1 MVVLAGCGFVS
12 QLRYAIIG
20 LIIGIAS
27 ITPGMSGGALAA
39 ALGLYERMVQAIS
52 HPLRDLRRN
61 LVFLLPVGIG
71 AAVGVVGFSNVMEWL
86 MQQAP
91 NQVKWLFLGL
101 VAGSVPSLMRTANS
115 KGFHW
120 RWLLYT
126 LVALASLPLFNLLQ
140 QSWSAVTAPGG
151 SSGWMAFLGY
161 GLMLAVGTIVPG
173 ISTSFILMAFGV
185 YDQLLRAMATLDLE
199 ILFPTGLGFCLGV
212 LLLARLVEMLF
223 RRFHSQAYYTV
234 LGFLLGSALLILPSP
249 VFGWPLLLDIGLFV
263 LGVSISLLMLRLSP
277 TSQS

>member
-1 MVVLAGCGFVS
+1 MI

-101 VAGSVPSLMRTANS
+101 VAGSVPALVRTADS
-115 KGFHW
+115 RGFRRH
-120 RWLLYT
+120 WLLYT
-126 LVALASLPLFNLLQ
+126 LVALAGLPLLGLLQ
-140 QSWSAVTAPGG
+140 QSWSAAPLSGG
-151 SSGWMAFLGY
+151 SSGYLACLGY

-185 YDQLLRAMATLDLE
+185 YDQLLRAMAGLDLR
-199 ILFPTGLGFCLGV
+199 ILIPTGLGFCIGV

-234 LGFLLGSALLILPSP
+234 LGFLLGSALLILPRP
-249 VFGWPLLLDIGLFV
+249 VLGWLLLLDIGLFS
-263 LGVSISLLMLRLSP
+263 LGVAVSLLMLRLSP
-277 TSQS
+277 TVNPEP

>member
-1 MVVLAGCGFVS
+1 MS

-39 ALGLYERMVQAIS
+39 ALGLYERMVRAIS
-52 HPLRDLRRN
+52 HPLRDLRKN

-71 AAVGVVGFSNVMEWL
+71 AAVGVIGFSNVMEWL

-101 VAGSVPSLMRTANS
+101 VAGSVPSLLRTANTR
-115 KGFHW
+115 GFRW
-120 RWLLYT
+120 RWLLFT
-126 LVALASLPLFNLLQ
+126 ALALASLPLFSLLQ
-140 QSWSAVTAPGG
+140 QTWSAAPTPGD
-151 SSGWMAFLGY
+151 SGWAAFLGY
-161 GLMLAVGTIVPG
+161 GLVLAVGTIVPG
-173 ISTSFILMAFGV
+173 ISTSFILMALGV
-185 YDQLLRAMATLDLE
+185 YDQLLRAMASLDLTV
-199 ILFPTGLGFCLGV
+199 LVPTGLGFCLGI

-223 RRFHSQAYYTV
+223 RRFHSQAYYAV
-234 LGFLLGSALLILPSP
+234 LGFLLGSALLILPRP
-249 VFGWPLLLDIGLFV
+249 APGWLLLLDICLFL

-277 TSQS
+277 PSQT